1 MELDL
6 KNFIRSK
13 VQNGKA
19 YLNVKIQAQ
28 SPKNELKEI
37 MADGTL
43 KIAINALPIQGR
55 ANNELLK
62 FLSKELELPIGQLSI
77 EQGFTGSRKLIKII
91 F

>member
-1 MELDL
+1 MEINL
-6 KNFIRSK
+6 KNLIQAK
-13 VQNGKA
+13 IQNGKV